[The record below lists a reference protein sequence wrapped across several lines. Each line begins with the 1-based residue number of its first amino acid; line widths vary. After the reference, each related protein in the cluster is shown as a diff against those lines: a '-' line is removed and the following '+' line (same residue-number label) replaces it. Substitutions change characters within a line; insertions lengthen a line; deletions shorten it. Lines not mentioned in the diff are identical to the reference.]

1 MLDALAKLLRRCG
14 QNVDAVDIVLGMN
27 APWMLAHENG
37 AYFAGA
43 GLYQPQWLNLYLQPL
58 GFCMGET
65 MLPSTD
71 IPSRL
76 RTMKTAILP
85 LHLGKEQPRLQLF
98 TGYTQGRYRFHAVHP
113 KGDVEELSLSCPCC
127 ADDCRKRSD
136 SARWRRVHRSR
147 WISSHCC

>member
-1 MLDALAKLLRRCG
+1 
-14 QNVDAVDIVLGMN
+14 
-27 APWMLAHENG
+27 
-37 AYFAGA
+37 
-43 GLYQPQWLNLYLQPL
+43 LYQPQWLNLYLQPL

-113 KGDVEELSLSCPCC
+113 KGDVEELSLSLPMLRRRLPETVRLCTVETC
-127 ADDCRKRSD
+127 APKPVDFIPLLLTTLENIRAYPADLLAAREKHITRSACGRCGIRS
-136 SARWRRVHRSR
+136 SAR
-147 WISSHCC
+147 